1 MAAEASRTAEPLDGL
16 RALATAYAR
25 VPVGQAV
32 RRVAVVGNAPMEPS
46 GQRATEIDSSDLVIR
61 VNSFVL
67 DTDDGP
73 ATQGRRADVVLWS
86 RLVKATP
93 ALFDRY
99 RERLYVLLE
108 PMRMYG
114 RREVWPASWPSDLGF
129 VAARN
134 DEVAV
139 PLNEELGL
147 PWRAERLAPTT
158 GTTAAWLAVRLFPD
172 AEVLL
177 TGLSFV
183 DAPDQVEWDH
193 QWGDSVRVGPEHRIA
208 AEAAL
213 LRTWRDE
220 GRVRMLALSA
230 DQEAR

>member
-1 MAAEASRTAEPLDGL
+1 
-16 RALATAYAR
+16 
-25 VPVGQAV
+25 
-32 RRVAVVGNAPMEPS
+32 MEPS
-46 GQRATEIDSSDLVIR
+46 AERAQEIDWCDLVIR
-61 VNSFVL
+61 VNSFVV
-67 DTDDGP
+67 DADDGP
-73 ATQGRRADVVLWS
+73 ATQGRRTDMVLWS

-172 AEVLL
+172 TEVLL
-177 TGLSFV
+177 AGLSFV

-213 LRTWRDE
+213 LRRWRDE
-220 GRVRMLALSA
+220 GRVRMLPMTETA
-230 DQEAR
+230 